1 MLALAGLFSWS
12 VNFTEWRLYFSVA
25 PRASLSSEL
34 FCGCLTH
41 NRPGDNGGIWV
52 ETKGMWTWE
61 ELEGT

>member
-1 MLALAGLFSWS
+1 MLALAGFVSWS

-34 FCGCLTH
+34 ICVCLTH
-41 NRPGDNGGIWV
+41 NRPGDNGGIRG

-61 ELEGT
+61 GLEGT